1 MITTK
6 SFNEDMAENLVKIK
20 VLKNVLGEGKELWA
34 GEIYEVSQNI
44 ANVLISYGD
53 AEISDKPKK
62 KSAKKVAKAKPP
74 VDAER

>member
-1 MITTK
+1 
-6 SFNEDMAENLVKIK
+6 MAENLVKIK

-44 ANVLISYGD
+44 ANILISYGD
-53 AEISDKPKK
+53 AEISKEPKK
-62 KSAKKVAKAKPP
+62 KTSKKVAKAKPP